1 MENVF
6 VDGASGVEVDQQEA
20 LWKTSTWTQDVT
32 QEKLYLEVCSDLK
45 VYVT

>member
-6 VDGASGVEVDQQEA
+6 VEGASGVEVDQHES

-32 QEKLYLEVCSDLK
+32 QENLYLEVCNILK
-45 VYVT
+45 LYVT